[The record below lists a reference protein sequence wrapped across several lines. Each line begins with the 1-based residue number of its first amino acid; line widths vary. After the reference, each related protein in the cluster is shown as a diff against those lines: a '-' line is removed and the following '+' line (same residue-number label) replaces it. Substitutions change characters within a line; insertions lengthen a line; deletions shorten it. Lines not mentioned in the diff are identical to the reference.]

1 MTCGI
6 IRAMNGV
13 LNVMGGENVI
23 PTILLHQQKLMLN
36 QVKYTQ

>member
-1 MTCGI
+1 MRNHQSHEWSIKCDG
-6 IRAMNGV
+6 
-13 LNVMGGENVI
+13 GGENVI